1 MIRNKT
7 YIAWDDNDAS
17 SSSEEEEENLCL
29 MVDIDED
36 ETKSNVSDSF
46 SESNTNYDNLL
57 DAFKELHEE
66 AKLDGILRNLLFY
79 KRNPMI

>member
-1 MIRNKT
+1 M
-7 YIAWDDNDAS
+7 DD
-17 SSSEEEEENLCL
+17 
-29 MVDIDED
+29 IYED

-66 AKLDGILRNLLFY
+66 AQRLIFANKTLKGQVRWHIDVEAKLHGECVSKVF
-79 KRNPMI
+79 

>member
-1 MIRNKT
+1 
-7 YIAWDDNDAS
+7 
-17 SSSEEEEENLCL
+17 